1 MKLDK
6 KIQTKYTTRIF
17 CKKYRYKIVL
27 KTKGCGWF
35 RSNNLDMVTTNLA
48 LQDDNKKPPWIAAL
62 SKQERLYVSK
72 LHKILKSS
80 DDYEIRVENPLLS
93 LYTNT
98 KSLVE
103 TLANLDVDSVKYVSY
118 PKPGSEELLENS
130 YVITKRL
137 DFDYKITMGRTR
149 QNFTSFVDWCN
160 GKEKVRLTKRA
171 IKDLSKD
178 HSWGGY
184 YFYVKDDKTLTV
196 VKIFLGSH
204 IQSVEKVTKT

>member
-48 LQDDNKKPPWIAAL
+48 LQDDNKKPPWIASL